1 MPRRLN
7 SPSGGISRVLED
19 AMQLLY
25 KQSADR
31 SLMKSFQFVRRCAK
45 ELFRQIEA
53 DLLHTAKQ
61 DTDRI
66 KVSEITGV
74 PLEQAVQILQEFRLS
89 LSVLTSRHERE
100 IDNTFEA
107 VNGMIDLF
115 QVLAGTEGNY
125 LLWASQPPGRSY
137 RQYLPQGD

>member
-1 MPRRLN
+1 MPQTHEFTFR
-7 SPSGGISRVLED
+7 GISRVLED

-66 KVSEITGV
+66 KVSAITGV
-74 PLEQAVQILQEFRLS
+74 PLEQAVQLLQEFRLS

-107 VNGMIDLF
+107 VNAMIDLF
-115 QVLAGTEGNY
+115 QVLAGTEDNY
-125 LLWASQPPGRSY
+125 LLWGQPAPGRSF
-137 RQYLPQGD
+137 RQYLP

>member
-1 MPRRLN
+1 
-7 SPSGGISRVLED
+7 
-19 AMQLLY
+19 MQLLY

-45 ELFRQIEA
+45 EVFRQIEA

-74 PLEQAVQILQEFRLS
+74 PLQQAVQLLQDFRLS

-107 VNGMIDLF
+107 VNGMIGLF
-115 QVLAGTEGNY
+115 QVLAGTEDNY
-125 LLWASQPPGRSY
+125 LLWASHPGEK
-137 RQYLPQGD
+137 LPSASAPRGSANS